1 MRAIHATGIL
11 GFWVVGICGQGAFA
25 AEPPGVVIDCSPDFA
40 RVYIGSP
47 SIATL
52 PDGTYVAS
60 HDFFGPGT
68 TNNQT
73 VVFASHDRG
82 HSWQKL
88 ALLDGQWWST
98 LFVHRSHLYL
108 LGSSKEYGHVVIRR
122 SSDGGRTWT
131 RPLDSHTGLLLDQ
144 GQYHCAPVPVVVH
157 RARIWR
163 AMEEY
168 RGRWGTGFC
177 PMVMSAPVD
186 ADLLDAKAW
195 TFTNRLPWG
204 YWEPYRGWLE
214 GNVVV
219 TPEGE
224 LVNILRV
231 ALTGGEKAAIVRIS
245 EDGTTISFDPQR
257 DFIDFPGGANK
268 FTIRYDASTCRYWA
282 LVNKQRDPPAYRNLL
297 ALVSSDNLRDW
308 RVERVLLRHEDQRHH
323 AWQYPD
329 WLFEG
334 DDLIAVCRTAWDG
347 SHNAHDANYLT
358 FHRFRQFRGL
368 GSGSGED
375 AKGRNP

>member
-1 MRAIHATGIL
+1 MQTRRGA
-11 GFWVVGICGQGAFA
+11 WVWGVFAVGLAGQAGLA
-25 AEPPGVVIDCSPDFA
+25 AEPPGVVIDRSPDFA

-47 SIATL
+47 SLAIL

-68 TNNQT
+68 TNSQT
-73 VVFASHDRG
+73 VVFASHDQG
-82 HSWQKL
+82 TTWQKL

-98 LFVHRSHLYL
+98 LFVHRGRLYI
-108 LGSSKEYGHVVIRR
+108 LGTSKEYGHVVIRR
-122 SSDGGRTWT
+122 SKDGGRTWT
-131 RPLDSHTGLLLDQ
+131 RPLDSQTGLLLDQ

-157 RARIWR
+157 RGRIWR
-163 AMEEY
+163 GMEEY

-177 PMVMSAPVD
+177 AMVMSAPED
-186 ADLLDAKAW
+186 ADLLQAKNW

-204 YWEPYRGWLE
+204 NWEPYRGWLE

-219 TPEGE
+219 GPDGK

-231 ALTGGEKAAIVRIS
+231 ALRGGEKAAIVRVA
-245 EDGTTISFDPQR
+245 EDGKTISFDPQN
-257 DFIDFPGGANK
+257 DFIDFPGGSNK
-268 FTIRYDASTCRYWA
+268 FTIRYDESTRRYWA
-282 LVNKQRDPPAYRNLL
+282 LVNKERDPPAYRNILTL
-297 ALVSSDNLRDW
+297 ICSGDLRDW
-308 RVERVLLRHEDQRHH
+308 KVEQVLLRHDDPRHH

-334 DDLIAVCRTAWDG
+334 DDMIAVCRTAWDG

-358 FHRFRQFRGL
+358 FHRFRQFRKPT
-368 GSGSGED
+368 SGSD
-375 AKGRNP
+375 QATRRP